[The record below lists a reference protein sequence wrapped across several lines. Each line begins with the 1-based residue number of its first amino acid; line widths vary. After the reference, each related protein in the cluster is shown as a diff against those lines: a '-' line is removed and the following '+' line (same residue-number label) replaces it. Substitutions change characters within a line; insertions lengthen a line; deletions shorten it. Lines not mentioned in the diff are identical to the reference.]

1 MRSIILMYHDIYS
14 DITAAHIPRSAAMYH
29 IPKQSFIK
37 HLTTIKESKLSVLTV
52 SELLDR
58 KKSSTISLTFDDGW
72 AGAFNIAMPILKEF
86 GYRCTYFITKD
97 FVGRE
102 GFIDEKKIIMAAE
115 AGMEIGVHGTTHRM
129 LSNCS
134 KDEIIWEF
142 TNCKEYLESLTGQK
156 VVSGSIPGGDWN
168 ETIASC
174 ASDAGLKIFCNSNPG
189 INLSNTNLFNL
200 KRIPIKENTSDSD
213 IQRYCQYNIYKELI
227 KPALYQIPRRLLGMK
242 RYSNFRRW
250 LLGEKNNRM
259 NEIFDP

>member
-1 MRSIILMYHDIYS
+1 MRSIILMYHDIFS
-14 DITAAHIPRSAAMYH
+14 NIPSASIPRSAAMYH
-29 IPKQSFIK
+29 ISKQSFIQ
-37 HLTTIKESKLSVLTV
+37 HLITINESNLNVLTV
-52 SELLDR
+52 SELLNN
-58 KKSSTISLTFDDGW
+58 KNNNTISLTFDDGW
-72 AGAFNIAMPILKEF
+72 AGAFNLAMPTLKEF

-142 TNCKEYLESLTGQK
+142 INCKEYLESLTGQK

-174 ASDAGLKIFCNSNPG
+174 VSIAGLKIFCNSKPG

-213 IQRYCQYNIYKELI
+213 IQRYSQYNISKELI
-227 KPALYQIPRRLLGMK
+227 KSALYQIPRRLLGMK

-259 NEIFDP
+259 NEIFNP

>member
-1 MRSIILMYHDIYS
+1 MRSIILMYHDIFS
-14 DITAAHIPRSAAMYH
+14 NIPSAFIPRSAAMYH
-29 IPKQSFIK
+29 ISKQSFIQ
-37 HLTTIKESKLSVLTV
+37 HLITINESNLNVLTV
-52 SELLDR
+52 SELLNN
-58 KKSSTISLTFDDGW
+58 KKNNTISLTFDDGW
-72 AGAFNIAMPILKEF
+72 AGAFNIAMPTLIEF

-142 TNCKEYLESLTGQK
+142 ANCKEYLESLTGQK

-174 ASDAGLKIFCNSNPG
+174 IKNAGLKIFCNSKPG

-213 IQRYCQYNIYKELI
+213 IQRYCQYNISKELI
-227 KPALYQIPRRLLGMK
+227 KSALYQIPRRLLGMK

-259 NEIFDP
+259 NEIFNP

>member
-1 MRSIILMYHDIYS
+1 M
-14 DITAAHIPRSAAMYH
+14 
-29 IPKQSFIK
+29 
-37 HLTTIKESKLSVLTV
+37 
-52 SELLDR
+52 
-58 KKSSTISLTFDDGW
+58 TFDDGW
-72 AGAFNIAMPILKEF
+72 AGAFNIAMPTLKEF

-102 GFIDEKKIIMAAE
+102 GFIDEKMIIMAAE

-142 TNCKEYLESLTGQK
+142 INCKEYLESLTGQK

-174 ASDAGLKIFCNSNPG
+174 VSIAGLKIFCNSKPG

-213 IQRYCQYNIYKELI
+213 IQRYCQYNISKELI
-227 KPALYQIPRRLLGMK
+227 KSALYQIPRRLLGMK

-259 NEIFDP
+259 NEIFNP

>member
-1 MRSIILMYHDIYS
+1 MYHDIYS

-29 IPKQSFIK
+29 IPKQSFVK

-58 KKSSTISLTFDDGW
+58 KKRSTISLTFDDGW

-129 LSNCS
+129 LSNCT

-168 ETIASC
+168 EAIISC
-174 ASDAGLKIFCNSNPG
+174 ASEAGLKIFCNSNPG
-189 INLSNTNLFNL
+189 INISNTNLFNL
-200 KRIPIKENTSDSD
+200 KRIPIKENTSDST

-227 KPALYQIPRRLLGMK
+227 KSALYQIPRRLLGMK

-250 LLGEKNNRM
+250 LLGEKNNSM

>member
-1 MRSIILMYHDIYS
+1 M
-14 DITAAHIPRSAAMYH
+14 
-29 IPKQSFIK
+29 
-37 HLTTIKESKLSVLTV
+37 
-52 SELLDR
+52 
-58 KKSSTISLTFDDGW
+58 TFDDGW

-97 FVGRE
+97 FIGRE
-102 GFIDEKKIIMAAE
+102 GFVDEKRIILAAE

-129 LSNCS
+129 LGDCS
-134 KDEIIWEF
+134 KDDILWEI

-168 ETIASC
+168 KTIASC
-174 ASDAGLKIFCNSNPG
+174 VSEAGLKIFCNSNPG

-227 KPALYQIPRRLLGMK
+227 KSALYQIPRRLLGMK

>member
-29 IPKQSFIK
+29 IPKQSFVK

-58 KKSSTISLTFDDGW
+58 KKRSTISLTFDDGW

-168 ETIASC
+168 ETIVSC
-174 ASDAGLKIFCNSNPG
+174 ASEAGLKIFCNSNPG

-227 KPALYQIPRRLLGMK
+227 KSALYQIPRRLLGMK

-250 LLGEKNNRM
+250 LLGEKNNSM